1 MRVIKYYD
9 QNIFKQFKKVTPARA
24 KPHLGTVIEGNIFER
39 PKSPVQRNNPS
50 FTKSFYRKTI
60 NVSSLEQEHEDSGSV
75 MSIETEY
82 PTYLAY
88 ITESQFIE
96 PSLYKL
102 SASDNYEDRN
112 LYSGS
117 SAKYGGPNYV
127 FSEATGSIVLKN
139 TLSQYNKEYSFI
151 YTSSGDFDRSTKKSI
166 NRFENFYHTKS
177 LIDTDLDTGYQHITA
192 FNRSFYEGVKNTKDT
207 TLDGDSPII
216 IRTTSPTV
224 AVPTDTPD
232 SNLKVFDK
240 DI

>member
-1 MRVIKYYD
+1 M
-9 QNIFKQFKKVTPARA
+9 
-24 KPHLGTVIEGNIFER
+24 GTLIEGNIFER

-50 FTKSFYRKTI
+50 FVKSFYRKTI
-60 NVSSLEQEHEDSGSV
+60 NISSLEQEHEDSGSV
-75 MSIETEY
+75 MAIETEY

-88 ITESQFIE
+88 ITESQFRE
-96 PSLYKL
+96 PSLYQL

-112 LYSGS
+112 YYASG

-139 TLSQYNKEYSFI
+139 TLSQYNQEYSFI
-151 YTSSGDFDRSTKKSI
+151 YTSSADFDRSTKKSI
-166 NRFENFYHTKS
+166 NRFENFYQSRS
-177 LIDTDLDTGYQHITA
+177 LIDTDLDPGYQHITA
-192 FNRSFYEGVKNTKDT
+192 FNRSFYEGVKNTKYT

-224 AVPTDTPD
+224 AVPTDSPD